1 MNKDALI
8 TKLISG
14 LNNEN
19 KDWYANAI
27 LYDITKRSDAII
39 FLVIKNRDAWI
50 YSQKKKDVK
59 YLDEY

>member
-8 TKLISG
+8 TKLISV

-39 FLVIKNRDAWI
+39 FLVIKNHGAWI
-50 YSQKKKDVK
+50 YSQKKRI
-59 YLDEY
+59 

>member
-8 TKLISG
+8 TKLISV

-19 KDWYANAI
+19 KDWCANAI

-39 FLVIKNRDAWI
+39 FLVIKNHGAWI
-50 YSQKKKDVK
+50 YSQKKRI
-59 YLDEY
+59 